1 MIREIPIIDFSDFD
15 SDNNKLRNSVAKK
28 IHEAASKVGFMYVK
42 NININEQVIKEAFN
56 SSANFFSLPDKN
68 KREIQYLENTNHGYQ
83 SIGGQQL
90 DSNIA
95 PDLKETITMRN
106 VPNNLN
112 NKALWPSS
120 QFASDANRMFNS
132 CLEGVFQIM
141 EAIALALNLPK
152 DFFTKCH
159 TGENMTLRYL
169 HYPIIKKDI
178 NEEQMGAGAHT
189 DFGTVTLLFQDDI
202 GGLEVQSSEG
212 KWIPATPIHN
222 TIVVNTGD
230 LLSRWT
236 NKIYKS
242 TLHRVRPMVSNKERY
257 SIAFFADPDSATKVS
272 VFPSCFN
279 SENPSKFSDITAG
292 EHIAQKI
299 EESNNLKI

>member
-1 MIREIPIIDFSDFD
+1 MIREIPIIDFSGFN
-15 SDNNKLRNSVAKK
+15 SDNKKLRNSVAKK
-28 IHEAASKVGFMYVK
+28 VDEAVSKVGFMYVK
-42 NININEQVIKEAFN
+42 NININEEVIKEAFN
-56 SSANFFSLPDKN
+56 SSANFFSLPDKK
-68 KREIQYLENTNHGYQ
+68 KREIQYLEKTNHGYQ

-90 DSNIA
+90 DSKIA

-112 NKALWPSS
+112 NKVLWPSS
-120 QFASDANRMFNS
+120 QFAFEANRMFKS

-141 EAIALALNLPK
+141 EAIALVLNLPT

-159 TGENMTLRYL
+159 TGENMTLRYI

-212 KWIPATPIHN
+212 KWIPATPIPN

-257 SIAFFADPDSATKVS
+257 SIAFFADPDNSTKVS

-299 EESNNLKI
+299 EESNNLK

>member
-1 MIREIPIIDFSDFD
+1 
-15 SDNNKLRNSVAKK
+15 
-28 IHEAASKVGFMYVK
+28 
-42 NININEQVIKEAFN
+42 
-56 SSANFFSLPDKN
+56 
-68 KREIQYLENTNHGYQ
+68 
-83 SIGGQQL
+83 
-90 DSNIA
+90 
-95 PDLKETITMRN
+95 
-106 VPNNLN
+106 
-112 NKALWPSS
+112 
-120 QFASDANRMFNS
+120 
-132 CLEGVFQIM
+132 
-141 EAIALALNLPK
+141 
-152 DFFTKCH
+152 
-159 TGENMTLRYL
+159 MTLRYL

-178 NEEQMGAGAHT
+178 GEKQMGAGAHT

-212 KWIPATPIHN
+212 KWIPATPILN

-257 SIAFFADPDSATKVS
+257 SIAFFADPDSSTKVS

-292 EHIAQKI
+292 EHITQKI
-299 EESNNLKI
+299 EESHNLK